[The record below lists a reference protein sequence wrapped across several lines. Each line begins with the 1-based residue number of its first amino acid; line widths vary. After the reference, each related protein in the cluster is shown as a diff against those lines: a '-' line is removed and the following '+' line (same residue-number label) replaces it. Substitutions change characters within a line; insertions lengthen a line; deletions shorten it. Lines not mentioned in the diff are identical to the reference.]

1 MSVRYDFTCQ
11 NGHDFVLWSDSARLC
26 PTCGSEYLKRIF
38 VDPPMVNSNKS
49 KAVDRLVRNELEAR
63 GISNIQGGGHEGD
76 REKIT
81 WKSTPEDL
89 AAEKV
94 NRQMPAVMNKQDG
107 VMSAIQQ
114 SQTKWANLGVK
125 GIIKSGIGKT
135 PDAEITKGAI
145 LNAKNY
151 PIKRERVYGDHP
163 ENYQVKRG

>member
-1 MSVRYDFTCQ
+1 MSVRFDFACQ
-11 NGHDFVLWSDSARLC
+11 GGHEFTLWSDDARLC
-26 PTCGSEYLKRIF
+26 PVCGSEYLKKIF
-38 VDPPMVNSNKS
+38 LDPPMVNTTKS
-49 KAVDRLVRNELEAR
+49 KVVDRLVRNELEAR

-89 AAEKV
+89 AAQKV
-94 NRQMPAVMNKQDG
+94 NRDMPAVMNRQDG
-107 VMSAIQQ
+107 VGDAIQQ
-114 SQTKWANLGVK
+114 VQTKWANLGVK

-135 PDAEITKGAI
+135 AGAEVTKSAI